1 MGETYNVG
9 TGVEV
14 SVNTLANMIREVTG
28 TTCGIEYIDKRD
40 IDNIRRRVVNIEKA
54 RYELKY
60 SAQFTLK
67 RGLEKTVEWFR
78 NNKAH
83 S

>member
-1 MGETYNVG
+1 M
-9 TGVEV
+9 EV
-14 SVNTLANMIREVTG
+14 SVNTLAQMIREVTG
-28 TTCGIEYIDKRD
+28 TSCEIEYIDKRD

-54 RYELKY
+54 RHELKY
-60 SAQFTLK
+60 SPQFTLR

-78 NNKAH
+78 TNKAV